1 MMAVKKIEAET
12 VKVDA
17 VAEVKEKGLELSKK
31 LLDNA
36 FASGNLNDNQI
47 NNVKLAIELYNTFK
61 A

>member
-1 MMAVKKIEAET
+1 MMAGKKIEADT

-17 VAEVKEKGLELSKK
+17 VTEVKEKGLELSKK

>member
-1 MMAVKKIEAET
+1 MAVKKTETET

-36 FASGNLNDNQI
+36 FASGNLNDNQT

>member
-1 MMAVKKIEAET
+1 MMAVKKTEAVPET
-12 VKVDA
+12 VTVT
-17 VAEVKEKGLELSKK
+17 EVKEKGLELSKK

>member
-1 MMAVKKIEAET
+1 MAVKKIEAET

>member
-1 MMAVKKIEAET
+1 MAVKKTET
-12 VKVDA
+12 DA
-17 VAEVKEKGLELSKK
+17 ITEVKEKGLELSKK

>member
-1 MMAVKKIEAET
+1 MAVKKTETDT

>member
-1 MMAVKKIEAET
+1 MGVKKTKTSMAE
-12 VKVDA
+12 
-17 VAEVKEKGLELSKK
+17 EVKDKGLELSKQ

>member
-1 MMAVKKIEAET
+1 MAVKKTETET

-17 VAEVKEKGLELSKK
+17 VAEVKEKGLELSKQ

>member
-1 MMAVKKIEAET
+1 MVAKKTETET

>member
-1 MMAVKKIEAET
+1 MEVKKTKTET

>member
-1 MMAVKKIEAET
+1 MAVKKTEAET

>member
-1 MMAVKKIEAET
+1 MAVKKIEVET

-17 VAEVKEKGLELSKK
+17 VAEVKEQGLALSKK

>member
-1 MMAVKKIEAET
+1 MAVKKTETET
-12 VKVDA
+12 VKADA

>member
-1 MMAVKKIEAET
+1 MAVKKTETET

-47 NNVKLAIELYNTFK
+47 NNAKLAIELYNTFK

>member
-1 MMAVKKIEAET
+1 MAVKKTETET

>member
-1 MMAVKKIEAET
+1 MAVKKAETET

-17 VAEVKEKGLELSKK
+17 VAEVKDKGLELSKK

>member
-1 MMAVKKIEAET
+1 MAVKKTET
-12 VKVDA
+12 ETGKVDA

>member
-1 MMAVKKIEAET
+1 MAVKKPEAET
-12 VKVDA
+12 FKADA
-17 VAEVKEKGLELSKK
+17 VTRVKDKGLELSQK

>member
-1 MMAVKKIEAET
+1 MMAVKKTETET

>member
-1 MMAVKKIEAET
+1 MTVKKTETET

-47 NNVKLAIELYNTFK
+47 NNVKLAIELYDTFK